1 MFTHV
6 EEGWHVTPIEVG
18 QVIIASLHLELL
30 TTEKFRVSGTIFY
43 DACHDCGALDYW
55 VSWDRQAWRMWRV
68 VTILIGLWLKCPQL

>member
-43 DACHDCGALDYW
+43 DACHDCGALE
-55 VSWDRQAWRMWRV
+55 SHG
-68 VTILIGLWLKCPQL
+68 IGKHGGCGGWLPY